1 MSQNRLP
8 EVKDP
13 LADLAIKPMEEIEE
27 EHQEVEPIEEEPP
40 VEPADVFGSKKFKK
54 KNEKINKKVEL
65 EVKDEMKDNLPNSL
79 QTIEEEPKMGRGK
92 DKVKRKRKKMTA
104 SQLEAL
110 KRGREKSLAI
120 RKAKAAEK
128 KNKKKPAPTRMPPPQ
143 ANAKLSYDDF
153 SNYMDMY
160 EEKRKKKHST
170 SKEPHPNRVINPRHR
185 PIAPPS
191 QPRQPPKRV
200 AKWTGNIGSF
210 AQHKTGGG
218 RWNYGI

>member
-27 EHQEVEPIEEEPP
+27 EVEIIQQEIQEPP
-40 VEPADVFGSKKFKK
+40 VGANDVFGKDFKK
-54 KNEKINKKVEL
+54 KNIKLEKKEIKE
-65 EVKDEMKDNLPNSL
+65 DEIKDNLPNSL
-79 QTIEEEPKMGRGK
+79 QTELKEVPQRRRGK
-92 DKVKRKRKKMTA
+92 DKVKRKKKVMSQ
-104 SQLEAL
+104 SQLDAL
-110 KRGREKSLAI
+110 ARGRAKSLAT
-120 RKAKAAEK
+120 RQAKAAG
-128 KNKKKPAPTRMPPPQ
+128 KKKAEKPKMAAPQKNT
-143 ANAKLSYDDF
+143 KLSYDDF

-170 SKEPHPNRVINPRHR
+170 SKEPHPNKIINPRHR
-185 PIAPPS
+185 PLAPPS

>member
-8 EVKDP
+8 TIKDP

-27 EHQEVEPIEEEPP
+27 QVEVIQQEIQEPP
-40 VEPADVFGSKKFKK
+40 VGATDVFGKEFKK
-54 KNEKINKKVEL
+54 KNIKLEKKEI
-65 EVKDEMKDNLPNSL
+65 VKDEIKDNLPNSL
-79 QTIEEEPKMGRGK
+79 QTIEEEVPQKRRGK
-92 DKVKRKRKKMTA
+92 DKVKRKKKVMSQ
-104 SQLEAL
+104 SQLDAL
-110 KRGREKSLAI
+110 ARGRAKSLAT
-120 RKAKAAEK
+120 RQAKAAGKTK
-128 KNKKKPAPTRMPPPQ
+128 KAEPIKMPAPEKNT
-143 ANAKLSYDDF
+143 KLDYDTF

-170 SKEPHPNRVINPRHR
+170 SKNPHPNRVINQRHR
-185 PIAPPS
+185 PVAPPS
-191 QPRQPPKRV
+191 KPRV